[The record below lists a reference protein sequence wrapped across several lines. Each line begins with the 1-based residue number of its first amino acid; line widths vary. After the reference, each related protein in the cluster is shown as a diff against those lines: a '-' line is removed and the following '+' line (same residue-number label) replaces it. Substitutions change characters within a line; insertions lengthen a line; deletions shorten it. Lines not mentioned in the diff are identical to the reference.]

1 MKKVSVAAAA
11 AAALLLLLLAA
22 ATEGSE
28 LKLGY
33 YAKTCRGWE
42 NVVKYHVAKA
52 IRANRASGAALVRL
66 IFHDC
71 FVRVRT
77 YIYNSLAGSPPAAV
91 VIQLDREKGILVAFQ
106 KNIYTWLIDRN
117 NLKLISY
124 RDHRLHRYQGQ
135 AHSAPS
141 F

>member
-1 MKKVSVAAAA
+1 MERGAW
-11 AAALLLLLLAA
+11 LLLLLLAA
-22 ATEGSE
+22 AAAAERSE

-71 FVRVRT
+71 FVRVRA
-77 YIYNSLAGSPPAAV
+77 YIPCSPPPAV
-91 VIQLDREKGILVAFQ
+91 LLQLAPQ
-106 KNIYTWLIDRN
+106 KKYLICT
-117 NLKLISY
+117 IPEEY
-124 RDHRLHRYQGQ
+124 I
-135 AHSAPS
+135 
-141 F
+141 